1 MGLMKKEKAQL
12 LRARYLLPTAG
23 APVIEDGALLITG
36 GRITAVGR
44 YSALRASAAEVID
57 YGDAVILPP
66 LVNAHCHLELSNFP
80 QWARECY
87 EATTP
92 TSFVGWIRRLI
103 RVRRQVGIES
113 YPASVAAGVQK
124 LLAAGTGAV
133 GDILTSPDA
142 LAPLLAS
149 PLYGR
154 IFFET
159 IGLEEERFVPALEA
173 ALASARSLTFPLRG
187 GLSPHSTY
195 TVSARHLQRAI
206 SAGLPLAIHCA
217 ESPEESLF
225 LREGRGAIAEELYVA
240 AGWPLPERPPGLS
253 PVTWLAAHGAL
264 SPQTLL
270 IHGVQ
275 VDAADVAC
283 IAASGASVV
292 LCPRSNAHLGV
303 GTAPV
308 GRYKKVGVPLAL
320 GTDSLASNDSLSLW
334 DELAFARSVY
344 PEFSPSELLAI
355 ATRGGAQALGLATE
369 MGELTAGF
377 GGHLQVLTAA
387 TLPPFAELE
396 EWLCSVEHRVTAL
409 WLAGVERLRPDVPC

>member
-1 MGLMKKEKAQL
+1 MKTEKVQL

-23 APVIEDGALLITG
+23 AAPIEDGALLIAG
-36 GRITAVGR
+36 GRITAVGS
-44 YSALRASAAEVID
+44 YSPLRANAAEIID

-80 QWARECY
+80 QWARACDET
-87 EATTP
+87 AAP

-103 RVRRQVGIES
+103 RVRRTLGAAPV
-113 YPASVAAGVQK
+113 PASVTAGIRQ
-124 LLAAGTGAV
+124 LLATGTGAV
-133 GDILTSPDA
+133 GDILTSPAA

-159 IGLEEERFVPALEA
+159 IGLEEERFAPALAA
-173 ALASARSLTFPLRG
+173 ALVSARSLTFPLRG
-187 GLSPHSTY
+187 GLSPHATY
-195 TVSARHLQRAI
+195 TVSARHLEKAI

-217 ESPEESLF
+217 ESAEESLF
-225 LREGRGAIAEELYVA
+225 LRAGSGPIADELYAA
-240 AGWPLPERPPGLS
+240 AGWPLPERAPGRS
-253 PVTWLAAHGAL
+253 PVAWLAAHGAL

-275 VDAADVAC
+275 VDASDAAR

-292 LCPRSNAHLGV
+292 LCPRSNARLGV

-308 GRYKKVGVPLAL
+308 GLYRRAGVPLAL

-344 PEFSPSELLAI
+344 PEFSPGELLTI
-355 ATRGGAQALGLATE
+355 ATCGGAQALGLANE
-369 MGELTAGF
+369 MGELTVGAGA
-377 GGHLQVLTAA
+377 HLQVLTAV
-387 TLPPFAELE
+387 TLPPVTELV
-396 EWLCSVEHRVTAL
+396 EWLCRAEHQVIAL
-409 WLAGVERLRPDVPC
+409 WLAGLEQLHPDVPC